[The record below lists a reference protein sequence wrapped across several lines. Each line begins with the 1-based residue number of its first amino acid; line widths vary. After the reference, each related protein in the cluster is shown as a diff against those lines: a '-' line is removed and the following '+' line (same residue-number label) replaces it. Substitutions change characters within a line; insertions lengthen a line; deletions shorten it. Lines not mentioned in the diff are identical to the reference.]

1 MKRLTNYMLQLSVFA
16 LFIALAMTSCKDEE
30 EPVATAISIDKTVT
44 PKLKVGEEATATIT
58 IVAEGVKA
66 FKYYKVVDE
75 VKGTAVDVT
84 SQLVKNGNTYT
95 YNFSYTVQEF
105 DDLHTLGFEF
115 EVTDKKDQV
124 KTTALVVDVSLSVKS
139 SFVKYDWKV
148 TASEW
153 LGFDVLAAWDAAYI
167 YRFHQDGT
175 YDIDMTAQY
184 ADSTHHFCYWVYKE
198 TPNNADT
205 IAILRLIRKLRSGSQ
220 GVDEYYDYKITSA
233 TESQMIMYWD
243 IPVFGLYGI
252 KNTFTSQPKGAFQPY
267 GTVEMANAVANIS
280 VLSCSTV
287 DNNLLTIP

>member
-1 MKRLTNYMLQLSVFA
+1 MRKRTNFTLKLTVFA
-16 LFIALAMTSCKDEE
+16 LVIPLVMASCKKEE
-30 EPVATAISIDKTVT
+30 TPVATAISIDKTIT
-44 PKLKVGEEATATIT
+44 PKLNVGEEAMATIT
-58 IVAEGVKA
+58 IVADGVKA

-84 SQLVKNGNTYT
+84 SQLVKSGNTYT
-95 YNFSYTVQEF
+95 YDFSYTVQEF

-115 EVTDKKDQV
+115 EVTDNRDQV

-153 LGFDVLAAWDAAYI
+153 LGLDVLAAWDAAYI

-175 YDIDMTAQY
+175 YDVDMTAQY
-184 ADSTHHFCYWVYKE
+184 ADNTHHFCYWVYKE

-267 GTVEMANAVANIS
+267 GTVEMANAVANIP

>member
-1 MKRLTNYMLQLSVFA
+1 MRKRTNFTLKLTVFA
-16 LFIALAMTSCKDEE
+16 LVIPMVMASCKKEE
-30 EPVATAISIDKTVT
+30 TPVATAISIDKTIT
-44 PKLKVGEEATATIT
+44 PKLNVGEEATATIT
-58 IVAEGVKA
+58 IVADGVKA

-84 SQLVKNGNTYT
+84 SQLVKSGNTYT
-95 YNFSYTVQEF
+95 YDFSYTVQEF

-115 EVTDKKDQV
+115 EVTDNRDQV

-167 YRFHQDGT
+167 YRFHQNGT
-175 YDIDMTAQY
+175 YDVDMTAQY

-267 GTVEMANAVANIS
+267 GTVEMANAVANIP

>member
-1 MKRLTNYMLQLSVFA
+1 MRKRTNFTLKLTVFA
-16 LFIALAMTSCKDEE
+16 LVIPLVMASCKKEE
-30 EPVATAISIDKTVT
+30 TPVATAISIDKTIT
-44 PKLKVGEEATATIT
+44 PKLNVGEEAMATIT
-58 IVAEGVKA
+58 IVADGVKA

-84 SQLVKNGNTYT
+84 SQLVKSGNTYT
-95 YNFSYTVQEF
+95 YDFSYTVQEF

-115 EVTDKKDQV
+115 EVTDNRDQV

-153 LGFDVLAAWDAAYI
+153 LGLDVLAAWDAAYI

-175 YDIDMTAQY
+175 YDVDMTAQY

-267 GTVEMANAVANIS
+267 GTVEMANAVANIP

>member
-1 MKRLTNYMLQLSVFA
+1 MRKRTNFTLKLTAFA
-16 LFIALAMTSCKDEE
+16 LVIPMVMASCKKEE
-30 EPVATAISIDKTVT
+30 TPVATAISIDKTIT
-44 PKLKVGEEATATIT
+44 PKLNVGEEATATIT
-58 IVAEGVKA
+58 IVADGVKA

-84 SQLVKNGNTYT
+84 SQLVKSGNTYT
-95 YNFSYTVQEF
+95 YDFSYTVQEF

-115 EVTDKKDQV
+115 EVTDNRDQV

-153 LGFDVLAAWDAAYI
+153 LGLDVLAAWDAAYI

-175 YDIDMTAQY
+175 YDVDMTAQY

-267 GTVEMANAVANIS
+267 GTVEMANAVANIP

>member
-1 MKRLTNYMLQLSVFA
+1 MHWSFLWLWLPAK
-16 LFIALAMTSCKDEE
+16 KEE
-30 EPVATAISIDKTVT
+30 TPVATAISIDKTIT
-44 PKLKVGEEATATIT
+44 PKLNVGEEATATIT
-58 IVAEGVKA
+58 IVADGVKA

-84 SQLVKNGNTYT
+84 SQLVKSGNTYT
-95 YNFSYTVQEF
+95 YDFSYTVQEF

-115 EVTDKKDQV
+115 EVTDNRDQV

-153 LGFDVLAAWDAAYI
+153 LGLDVLAAWDAAYI

-175 YDIDMTAQY
+175 YDVDMTAQY

-252 KNTFTSQPKGAFQPY
+252 KNTFTSQPKGAFSHTERWKWP
-267 GTVEMANAVANIS
+267 TR
-280 VLSCSTV
+280 
-287 DNNLLTIP
+287 

>member
-1 MKRLTNYMLQLSVFA
+1 MRKRMNFTLKLTVFA
-16 LFIALAMTSCKDEE
+16 MVIPMVMASCKKEE
-30 EPVATAISIDKTVT
+30 TPVATAISIDKTIT
-44 PKLKVGEEATATIT
+44 PKLNVGEEAMATIT
-58 IVAEGVKA
+58 IVADGVKA

-84 SQLVKNGNTYT
+84 SQLVKSGNTYT
-95 YNFSYTVQEF
+95 YDFSYTVQEF
-105 DDLHTLGFEF
+105 HDLHTLGFEF
-115 EVTDKKDQV
+115 EVTDNRDQV

-153 LGFDVLAAWDAAYI
+153 LGLDVLAAWDAAYI

-175 YDIDMTAQY
+175 YDVDMTAQY

-267 GTVEMANAVANIS
+267 GTVEMANAVANIP

>member
-1 MKRLTNYMLQLSVFA
+1 MRKRMNFTLKLTVFA
-16 LFIALAMTSCKDEE
+16 MVIPMVMASCKKEE
-30 EPVATAISIDKTVT
+30 TPVATAISIDKTIT
-44 PKLKVGEEATATIT
+44 PKLNVGEEATATIT
-58 IVAEGVKA
+58 IVADGVKA

-84 SQLVKNGNTYT
+84 SQLVKSGNTYT
-95 YNFSYTVQEF
+95 YDFSYTVQEF

-115 EVTDKKDQV
+115 EVTDNRDQV

-153 LGFDVLAAWDAAYI
+153 LGLDVLAAWDAAYI

-175 YDIDMTAQY
+175 YDVDMTAQY

-267 GTVEMANAVANIS
+267 GTVEMANAVANIP